1 MSRLALVALTSFALS
16 LSACAE
22 KPGAKKDDKKD
33 AKDDKD
39 AKSRAGKADADAKT
53 EAAKTEEAKPEAKP
67 GE

>member
-16 LSACAE
+16 LFACAE

-33 AKDDKD
+33 AKDAKD
-39 AKSRAGKADADAKT
+39 GKASGADKTEEKTEDAKT
-53 EAAKTEEAKPEAKP
+53 EAKP